1 MNPTLVCQAFQRA
14 FIDASHPKF
23 SVSAT
28 LRRETCSRILERA
41 RLAGW
46 SVVHTYLALEGTG
59 GSAIDGF
66 MPSVAEPYFWQPGLS
81 AYDAPGF
88 AQSAYVSPTAPVL
101 LMSLAGLPAIAA
113 TLLDGMRRHA
123 DIRVISHAVADTAAD
138 GVGESEKL
146 LAIDTLA
153 RACGRRVDI
162 EDMPEPTTA
171 RAPTVFMSAL
181 ARA

>member
-1 MNPTLVCQAFQRA
+1 
-14 FIDASHPKF
+14 
-23 SVSAT
+23 VSAT

-88 AQSAYVSPTAPVL
+88 ARSNYVSPGAPVL

-113 TLLDGMRRHA
+113 TMLDGIRRHA
-123 DIRVISHAVADTAAD
+123 DIRIISNAVADTAAD
-138 GVGESEKL
+138 GVGEAERL
-146 LAIDTLA
+146 QAITTLA
-153 RACGRRVDI
+153 RAAGCLVDI
-162 EDMPEPTTA
+162 LDVPDVAPAQTFPRFALAAA
-171 RAPTVFMSAL
+171 RA
-181 ARA
+181 